1 MLKPYMALI
10 NYFGLFV
17 LGLAMGS
24 FVNALVWRVH
34 EQSTTK
40 SKKRL
45 TELSITRGRSMCT
58 HCKHKLSFLDLV
70 PVFSWVSLGGKCRYC
85 GEKIGL
91 QYPIVELATGILFV
105 VFYIFWPFGF
115 SLAGWLLFVL
125 WLIIV
130 TLMNALFVYDVRWML
145 LPNRLV
151 YPLIALS
158 AVFSLAAVFISDA
171 GWISQI
177 ALLIIGALLLFGFFY
192 GLFVVSDGKWIG
204 GGDVKL
210 VPAVGLLAG
219 GPLGGFLVVFIAS
232 FIGTIIGLPLLLV
245 AKNKKQLRLPFG
257 PLLIVA
263 TYIVFI
269 FGDQMLQLYRE
280 MFLTP

>member
-1 MLKPYMALI
+1 MALI